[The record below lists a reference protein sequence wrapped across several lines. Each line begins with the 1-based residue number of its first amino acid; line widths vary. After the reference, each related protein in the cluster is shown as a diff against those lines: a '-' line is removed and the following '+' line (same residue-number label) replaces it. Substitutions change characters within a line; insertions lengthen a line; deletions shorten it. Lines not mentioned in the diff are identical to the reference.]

1 MALILPY
8 TNGAGVEAK
17 EAYHRI
23 TKVVYLNSG
32 ESTVEVDVYFSK
44 KTASGGSDPIDT
56 YSTAFTMNVGKGAD
70 NVKEQAY
77 AAVKTKT
84 QVIDNKGRVVA
95 IDLSKAQDD

>member
-23 TKVVYLNSG
+23 IKVIYLASG

-44 KTASGGSDPIDT
+44 KTGSDGSDPIDT
-56 YSTAFTMNVGKGAD
+56 YVTQFTMNVGKGSA

-77 AAVKTKT
+77 TAVKTKT
-84 QVIDNKGRVVA
+84 QVVDNKGRVIA
-95 IDLSKAQDD
+95 MDFSKAQDD